1 MEIAV
6 ERCASLQ
13 FPGWVG
19 RTKGSYLPDVVTD
32 EQLVEQSLAGSELAF
47 SELVERYQERLLRYL
62 LTRSGNRADAEDA
75 VQDTFIS
82 AYRYLYSFNPRWR
95 FSTWIY
101 RIAIRNAARQS
112 NREVQAVDDFV
123 DDDAADPLEECIVA
137 SDRENVWLTAKRLL
151 NPDAYSAMWM
161 RYVEDMSIKEVAR
174 AMDKTQSW
182 AKVTLLRGRRSLSAE
197 LADGTA
203 AEAGRESYGR
213 I

>member
-1 MEIAV
+1 M
-6 ERCASLQ
+6 
-13 FPGWVG
+13 
-19 RTKGSYLPDVVTD
+19 VTD

-112 NREVQAVDDFV
+112 RADVQEVDEIVDDN
-123 DDDAADPLEECIVA
+123 ASDPLEECIDA
-137 SDRENVWLTAKRLL
+137 SVRENVWLTAKRLL
-151 NPDAYSAMWM
+151 N
-161 RYVEDMSIKEVAR
+161 
-174 AMDKTQSW
+174 QSW
-182 AKVTLLRGRRSLSAE
+182 AKVTLLRGRRTLSAE
-197 LADGTA
+197 LADGA
-203 AEAGRESYGR
+203 SAEAGRESYGR
-213 I
+213 V

>member
-1 MEIAV
+1 
-6 ERCASLQ
+6 
-13 FPGWVG
+13 
-19 RTKGSYLPDVVTD
+19 VVTD

-112 NREVQAVDDFV
+112 RTDVQDVDEIV
-123 DDDAADPLEECIVA
+123 DENASDPLAECIDA

-151 NPDAYSAMWM
+151 NQDAYTAMWM

-174 AMDKTQSW
+174 AMERTQSW
-182 AKVTLLRGRRSLSAE
+182 AKVTLLRGRRTLSAE
-197 LADGTA
+197 LADGAA

-213 I
+213 V

>member
-1 MEIAV
+1 
-6 ERCASLQ
+6 
-13 FPGWVG
+13 
-19 RTKGSYLPDVVTD
+19 VVSD
-32 EQLVEQSLAGSELAF
+32 EKLVEQSLAGSELAF

-112 NREVQAVDDFV
+112 NKGAQAVDDYADYA
-123 DDDAADPLEECIVA
+123 DDDAADPLAKCIVA

-151 NPDAYSAMWM
+151 NQDAYAAMWM

-197 LADGTA
+197 LADGA
-203 AEAGRESYGR
+203 SAEAGRQSYGR